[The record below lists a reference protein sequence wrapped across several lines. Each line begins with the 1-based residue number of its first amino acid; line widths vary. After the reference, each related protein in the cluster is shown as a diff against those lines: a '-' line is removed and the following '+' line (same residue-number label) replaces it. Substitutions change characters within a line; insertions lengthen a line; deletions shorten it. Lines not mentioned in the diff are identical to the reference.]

1 MIENLIARKKAEKRF
16 RFFGLL
22 MMLTSMAFLTVLFVS
37 IIFKGVS
44 GFFAYEVRLEL
55 TPTQEQ
61 LDERQYRTII
71 FQALNKTL
79 KTTTRNERK
88 QARKIISRG
97 AHQTVQNA
105 LQQLDSTQPKT
116 IWLPLSTLAENIIEK
131 KYDPQLPEA
140 RRIVKDNQIRFIAQL
155 QEQERIRHS
164 FNTAFFTNGART
176 TPETAGVGIAILGSF
191 YMMLIVILTSVPLG
205 VAAAIYL
212 EEFAPKKNRWIR
224 LIELNINNLAAV
236 PSIVFGILGLAVF
249 INTFGLPRSSPLVGG
264 LVLSLMTLPTI
275 IIATRSIL
283 KAVPTTIKWSAYG
296 VGASRHQAI
305 FHHVLP
311 VAFPGIITGAII
323 GLAQALGETAPLL
336 IIGMVAF
343 VADYPKTIFEP
354 TSALPVQTF
363 IWAGSPDPAF
373 ATRTAAAIIVL
384 LAFLLAMNATA
395 VYLRHK
401 YEKKH

>member
-1 MIENLIARKKAEKRF
+1 MIENLTARKKAEKRF
-16 RFFGLL
+16 RLFGLL
-22 MMLTSMAFLTVLFVS
+22 MMLTSMAFLAILFSS

-44 GFFAYEVRLEL
+44 GFFAYEVRLDL

-61 LDERQYRTII
+61 LDKRLYRPII
-71 FQALNKTL
+71 LQALNETL
-79 KTTTRNERK
+79 ATTTRRERN

-97 AHQTVQNA
+97 APQTI
-105 LQQLDSTQPKT
+105 QQEWQELDSTKPKT
-116 IWLPLSTLAENIIEK
+116 LWLPLSTLAENIIEK

-140 RRIVKDNQIRFIAQL
+140 RRIVKDNHIRFINQL
-155 QEQERIRHS
+155 QEQERIRYS
-164 FNTAFFTNGART
+164 FNTAFFTNGAKT

-191 YMMLIVILTSVPLG
+191 YMMLIVILISVPLS

-212 EEFAPKKNRWIR
+212 EEFAPKKNRWVR

-283 KAVPTTIKWSAYG
+283 KAVPTSIKWSAYG

-311 VAFPGIITGAII
+311 FAFPGIITGAII

-343 VADYPKTIFEP
+343 VADYPQNLLEP
-354 TSALPVQTF
+354 ASALPVQTF

-401 YEKKH
+401 YEKKY